1 MISLLKNIKDEI
13 NIFINIKKIS
23 SINPKIIIYSENK
36 AYQKYAFLIIEILSK
51 KYPNQ
56 IYYVSSDKEDKV
68 DNHNIE
74 NVYIGSKYAF
84 EYFFRSIKAKNMF
97 LTVTDLDNHKIKKN
111 KFVKN
116 YIYFFHAPMST
127 SKIYTETAFDNFDTV
142 LCNGDYHFNEITSR
156 EESLSLKKKN
166 LFKTGYFFFDYLNH
180 YSKNEN
186 NLTELLIAPSWNK
199 DKTNFLNENF
209 ESIIDI
215 LLKSNFKVRFRPHPE
230 IIKRSKFLMD
240 YYKKKFKGDNFIFDE
255 DPNNLDAMR
264 NSKCL
269 ITDNSGISIEYTL
282 VFKRPVIYFNDFDKI
297 HNINFKHI
305 KNLPLMENSVKESF
319 GYFFNKDEIKNL
331 SRIITNSISD
341 FRGKNEMINSFI
353 NKNFYNF
360 SNTKN
365 FLNENIT
372 KIII

>member
-1 MISLLKNIKDEI
+1 M
-13 NIFINIKKIS
+13 
-23 SINPKIIIYSENK
+23 
-36 AYQKYAFLIIEILSK
+36 
-51 KYPNQ
+51 
-56 IYYVSSDKEDKV
+56 
-68 DNHNIE
+68 
-74 NVYIGSKYAF
+74 
-84 EYFFRSIKAKNMF
+84 
-97 LTVTDLDNHKIKKN
+97 
-111 KFVKN
+111 
-116 YIYFFHAPMST
+116 
-127 SKIYTETAFDNFDTV
+127 
-142 LCNGDYHFNEITSR
+142 
-156 EESLSLKKKN
+156 
-166 LFKTGYFFFDYLNH
+166 KTGYFFFDYLNH
-180 YSKNEN
+180 YSKKEN
-186 NLTELLIAPSWNK
+186 NLTEILIAPSWNK
-199 DKTNFLNENF
+199 YKKNFLNENF

-230 IIKRSKFLMD
+230 NIKRSKFLMD

-264 NSKCL
+264 SSKCL

-297 HNINFKHI
+297 HDIKFKYI

-341 FRGKNEMINSFI
+341 FKGKNEMINSFI